1 MIFLIALIVLI
12 VAFVV
17 IFYLLWSKKSKQVEA
32 IRQTYEQYKDL
43 TQNELVELRG
53 KNVTFDTL
61 LAQEKQKNSELKQD
75 NTLRIDEL
83 KQELKEEREKSYSYI
98 EEIKNYRSQ
107 VSMLETQLKEQN
119 TAMQDKLELLQNS
132 EVKLKTEFENL
143 ASKIF
148 EDNSKK
154 LNERNQESLNSVL
167 NPVREQLK
175 DFKQK
180 VEDVYDK
187 ESTARGALQNELK
200 TLKELNQKMTTEA
213 HNLTNALRSSTKQ
226 QGIWGEMVLENVLEK
241 SGLREGF
248 EYFREKHTTDD
259 EGKAYRPDVVV
270 KLPDNRDIIIDA
282 KTSLFAYNDYMAA
295 DEEQKQAY
303 LKAHIRS
310 IREHI
315 KGLAN
320 KNYENLKGINS
331 LDFIFM
337 FIPVEGALLL
347 ALDND
352 TNLYDEAF
360 KQKIILVSPTTLLV
374 ALRAV
379 ENTWRYEKQAQSITD
394 IYSRAEELYKK
405 FVGFVDDL
413 EKVGKSITDANKSY
427 ENAFSKLKT
436 GRGNLIGQVEKLK
449 VISNIKPK
457 KELDNNLVENAMGDS
472 E

>member
-1 MIFLIALIVLI
+1 MILAIALIMLLI
-12 VAFVV
+12 
-17 IFYLLWSKKSKQVEA
+17 IFGIIFFLIINKKTAQVDN
-32 IRQTYEQYKDL
+32 IRQAFEQYKNS
-43 TQNELVELRG
+43 TQEELVSLRS
-53 KNVTFDTL
+53 KEITFDTL
-61 LAQEKQKNSELKQD
+61 LNQEKQKNTELKHDSLQ
-75 NTLRIDEL
+75 RIDEL
-83 KQELKEEREKSYSYI
+83 KLELKLERDKAYNYI
-98 EEIKNYRSQ
+98 EEIKNYKSQ
-107 VSMLETQLKEQN
+107 IATLETQLREQN
-119 TAMQDKLELLQNS
+119 NSLRDKIELLQNS
-132 EVKLKTEFENL
+132 ETKLKSEFENL
-143 ASKIF
+143 ANKIF
-148 EDNSKK
+148 EDSSKK
-154 LNERNQESLNSVL
+154 LTERNQESLNSVL
-167 NPVREQLK
+167 NPVKEQLR

-187 ESTARGALQNELK
+187 ESNARSALQNELK

-213 HNLTNALRSSTKQ
+213 HNLTNALRNSTKQ

-248 EYFREKHTTDD
+248 EYFREKHATDE
-259 EGKAYRPDVVV
+259 EGKVYRPDVVV

-295 DEEQKQAY
+295 ADHKHSH
-303 LKAHIRS
+303 LKAHIKS

-337 FIPVEGALLL
+337 FIPIEGALLL

-352 TNLYDEAF
+352 ASLYDEAF

-394 IYSRAEELYKK
+394 IYTRAEELYKNLL
-405 FVGFVDDL
+405 V
-413 EKVGKSITDANKSY
+413 S
-427 ENAFSKLKT
+427 LKT
-436 GRGNLIGQVEKLK
+436 
-449 VISNIKPK
+449 
-457 KELDNNLVENAMGDS
+457 
-472 E
+472 

>member
-1 MIFLIALIVLI
+1 MILI
-12 VAFVV
+12 VALLVLLVILTV
-17 IFYLLWSKKSKQVEA
+17 IFFVTFSKKSKQVEN
-32 IRQTYEQYKDL
+32 IRLAYDEYKNS
-43 TQNELVELRG
+43 TQNELINLRS
-53 KNVTFDTL
+53 KEATFDTL
-61 LAQEKQKNSELKQD
+61 LEQEKARNLELKED
-75 NTLRIDEL
+75 KTLQLNEL
-83 KQELKEEREKSYSYI
+83 KQELNNERDKSYSYI
-98 EEIKNYRSQ
+98 EEIKNYKSQ
-107 VSMLETQLKEQN
+107 VSMLETQLKEQK

-143 ASKIF
+143 ANKIF

-154 LNERNQESLNSVL
+154 LNERNQESLNTVL

-241 SGLREGF
+241 SGLREGL
-248 EYFREKHTTDD
+248 EYIREKHTTDE

-295 DEEQKQAY
+295 DEEQKQVH

-337 FIPVEGALLL
+337 FIPMEGALLL
-347 ALDND
+347 ALEND

-405 FVGFVDDL
+405 FVGFIEDL
-413 EKVGKSITDANKSY
+413 EKVGKSINDANKSY

-449 VISNIKPK
+449 QVSNIRTK
-457 KELDNNLVENAMGDS
+457 KELDSNLVENAMGDN
-472 E
+472 

>member
-1 MIFLIALIVLI
+1 MALIMGLALFTIVLGI
-12 VAFVV
+12 V
-17 IFYLLWSKKSKQVEA
+17 LLFSCGKKAKEVKNIKQVFE
-32 IRQTYEQYKDL
+32 EYKSSAQSQIL
-43 TQNELVELRG
+43 ALESE
-53 KNVTFDTL
+53 KSTFDIL
-61 LAQEKQKNSELKQD
+61 LASERQKNTELKEDSVQRFEELKQD
-75 NTLRIDEL
+75 LRA
-83 KQELKEEREKSYSYI
+83 ERIKVDKYI
-98 EEIKNYRSQ
+98 EEIKEYKSQ
-107 VSMLETQLKEQN
+107 ISMLQTQLKE
-119 TAMQDKLELLQNS
+119 KLEQLQNN

-143 ASKIF
+143 ANRIF

-154 LNERNQESLNSVL
+154 LNERNHESLNNVL

-187 ESTARGALQNELK
+187 ESNARSALQNELK
-200 TLKELNQKMTTEA
+200 TLKELNQKMTIEA

-248 EYFREKHTTDD
+248 EYFREKHTTDH
-259 EGKAYRPDVVV
+259 EGKAFRPDVVV
-270 KLPDNRDIIIDA
+270 KLPDDRDIIIDA
-282 KTSLFAYNDYMAA
+282 KTSLVAYNDYIAVD
-295 DEEQKQAY
+295 DEYKQAQ
-303 LKAHIRS
+303 LKAHIKS
-310 IREHI
+310 IKDHI
-315 KGLAN
+315 KGLAD
-320 KNYENLKGINS
+320 KKYENLKGINS

-337 FIPVEGALLL
+337 FIPIEGALLL

-352 TNLYDEAF
+352 VNLYDEAF

-379 ENTWRYEKQAQSITD
+379 ENTWRYEKQAQSIAD
-394 IYSRAEELYKK
+394 VYSRAEELYKK
-405 FVGFVDDL
+405 FVGFIEDL
-413 EKVGKSITDANKSY
+413 EKVGKSINDANKSY

-449 VISNIKPK
+449 QVSSIKPK
-457 KELDNNLVENAMGDS
+457 KEIDKNLIENAVVDF

>member
-1 MIFLIALIVLI
+1 M
-12 VAFVV
+12 
-17 IFYLLWSKKSKQVEA
+17 
-32 IRQTYEQYKDL
+32 
-43 TQNELVELRG
+43 
-53 KNVTFDTL
+53 
-61 LAQEKQKNSELKQD
+61 
-75 NTLRIDEL
+75 
-83 KQELKEEREKSYSYI
+83 
-98 EEIKNYRSQ
+98 
-107 VSMLETQLKEQN
+107 
-119 TAMQDKLELLQNS
+119 
-132 EVKLKTEFENL
+132 KLKSEFENL
-143 ASKIF
+143 ANKIF
-148 EDNSKK
+148 EDSSKK
-154 LNERNQESLNSVL
+154 LTERNQESLNSVL
-167 NPVREQLK
+167 NPVKEQLR

-187 ESTARGALQNELK
+187 ESNARSALQNELK

-213 HNLTNALRSSTKQ
+213 HNLTNALRNSTKQ
-226 QGIWGEMVLENVLEK
+226 QGIWGEMILENVLEK
-241 SGLREGF
+241 SGLRKGF
-248 EYFREKHTTDD
+248 EYFREKHATDE
-259 EGKAYRPDVVV
+259 EGKVYRPDVVV

-295 DEEQKQAY
+295 ADDHKHSH
-303 LKAHIRS
+303 LKAHIKS

-337 FIPVEGALLL
+337 FIPIEGALLL

-352 TNLYDEAF
+352 ASLYDEAF

-394 IYSRAEELYKK
+394 IYTRAEELYKK
-405 FVGFVDDL
+405 FVGFVEDL
-413 EKVGKSITDANKSY
+413 EKVGKSINDANKSY

-449 VISNIKPK
+449 QVSNIRTK
-457 KELDNNLVENAMGDS
+457 KELDSNLVENAVSDS
-472 E
+472 

>member
-1 MIFLIALIVLI
+1 MILAIALIMLLI
-12 VAFVV
+12 
-17 IFYLLWSKKSKQVEA
+17 IFGIIFFLIINKKTAQVDN
-32 IRQTYEQYKDL
+32 IRQTFEQYKNS
-43 TQNELVELRG
+43 TQEELVSLLSKEI
-53 KNVTFDTL
+53 TFDTL
-61 LAQEKQKNSELKQD
+61 LNQEKQKNTELKHDSLQ
-75 NTLRIDEL
+75 RIDEL
-83 KQELKEEREKSYSYI
+83 KLELKLERDKAYNYI
-98 EEIKNYRSQ
+98 EEIKNYKSQ
-107 VSMLETQLKEQN
+107 IATLETQLREQN
-119 TAMQDKLELLQNS
+119 NSLRDKIELLQNS
-132 EVKLKTEFENL
+132 EMKLKSEFENL
-143 ASKIF
+143 ANKIF
-148 EDNSKK
+148 EDSSKK
-154 LNERNQESLNSVL
+154 LTERNQESLNSVL
-167 NPVREQLK
+167 NPVKEQLR

-187 ESTARGALQNELK
+187 ESNARSALQNELK

-213 HNLTNALRSSTKQ
+213 HNLTNALRNSTKQ
-226 QGIWGEMVLENVLEK
+226 QGIWGEMILENVLEK
-241 SGLREGF
+241 SGLRKGF
-248 EYFREKHTTDD
+248 EYFREKHATDK
-259 EGKAYRPDVVV
+259 EGKVYRPDVVV

-295 DEEQKQAY
+295 ADDHKHSH
-303 LKAHIRS
+303 LKAHIKS

-337 FIPVEGALLL
+337 FIPIEGALLL

-352 TNLYDEAF
+352 ASLYDEAF

-394 IYSRAEELYKK
+394 IYTRAEELYKK
-405 FVGFVDDL
+405 FVGFVEDL
-413 EKVGKSITDANKSY
+413 EKVGKSINDANKSY

-449 VISNIKPK
+449 QVSNIRTK
-457 KELDNNLVENAMGDS
+457 KELDSNLVENAVSDS
-472 E
+472 